1 MKIRTAK
8 ELKELNAALN
18 KCTNPVWL
26 MGPNDEAFNMMD
38 EEEYIE
44 GIIRLAEDHD
54 DQLGIFTP
62 YGTAKFQSSPLE
74 KTLREQIQSGKQLL
88 VFSALDAPE
97 GLAEALKAYAAEPTD
112 ENWAIVTDILE

>member
-1 MKIRTAK
+1 M
-8 ELKELNAALN
+8 
-18 KCTNPVWL
+18 
-26 MGPNDEAFNMMD
+26 
-38 EEEYIE
+38 
-44 GIIRLAEDHD
+44 
-54 DQLGIFTP
+54 
-62 YGTAKFQSSPLE
+62 E